1 MNVPIKPALNPRW
14 EPQPDEPITLDA
26 AAPDDDSYDDD
37 VAMILTEIQSV
48 TAVAELESRVAE
60 MEHELSRI
68 RSGHAEEADIVT
80 GELTIMKARI
90 EDALAAVGATV
101 EQLRTEALRKA
112 EPAEPVAPVI
122 DEDALRDRV
131 RIEIRPARDEVVAT
145 AREEVN
151 ARVKQMRIDLDASI
165 NTIRTEFQSSF
176 NGLLQ
181 GMESG
186 LQQARE
192 QAMREIARLRD
203 RVEPELQS
211 IREEVADETATLRR
225 DLVSSEETF
234 TGALRAFATRLEGL
248 QSQVAEAG
256 ARMAAERAA
265 AAAQL
270 QSMNGRID
278 ALDERITEG
287 LARLSE
293 GILRVAENVGSATTL
308 QRRISA
314 LENALTEMRPQQSQG

>member
-1 MNVPIKPALNPRW
+1 MSVPIKPAPNPRW
-14 EPQPDEPITLDA
+14 EPQPEPPPALDLTDTS
-26 AAPDDDSYDDD
+26 DDDSYDQD
-37 VAMILTEIQSV
+37 VAQILTEIQSV
-48 TAVAELESRVAE
+48 TAVAELEARVAE
-60 MEHELSRI
+60 LEHELSRI
-68 RSGHAEEADIVT
+68 RSGHVEDADKVT

-90 EDALAAVGATV
+90 EDALGAVGSAV
-101 EQLRTEALRKA
+101 AELRAESSKA
-112 EPAEPVAPVI
+112 PEPVAPVV
-122 DEDALRDRV
+122 DEAALRDRV
-131 RIEIRPARDEVVAT
+131 RAEMRPARDELVAT
-145 AREEVN
+145 TREEVN
-151 ARVKQMRIDLDASI
+151 ARIAQMRIDLDASV
-165 NTIRTEFQSSF
+165 NTIRAEFNSSF
-176 NGLLQ
+176 TGLLQ

-192 QAMREIARLRD
+192 QAMREITRLRE
-203 RVEPELQS
+203 RVEPELDAARQE
-211 IREEVADETATLRR
+211 IADETATLRR

-234 TGALRAFATRLEGL
+234 TGALRAFANRLETL
-248 QSQVAEAG
+248 QSQLSESG

-278 ALDERITEG
+278 TLEERITEG

-314 LENALTEMRPQQSQG
+314 LESTITEMQSRQQG